1 MSVSLESSVGSLS
14 EITFPQSKNLRYSF
28 SLKEL
33 IDNNFDVKLEEVN
46 CTVCRKKT
54 NQVRK
59 STING
64 DFLIVEL
71 MRENRGLKVNRASIY
86 FDANK
91 ILFPRSSSTYQVI
104 ATAHHSGVISSGP
117 WKVKLKTS
125 SGWIFMDSGIVST
138 NPPGSQH
145 DDGSL
150 SLLILKK
157 NN

>member
-1 MSVSLESSVGSLS
+1 LDPFLRLH
-14 EITFPQSKNLRYSF
+14 FPQTLRYSF

-33 IDNNFDVKLEEVN
+33 IDYNFDVKLEAVN

-54 NQVRK
+54 KQVRR
-59 STING
+59 STINE

-71 MRENRGLKVNRASIY
+71 MRGNQGLKVNRASIN

-104 ATAHHSGVISSGP
+104 ATAHHSGVVSSGH
-117 WKVKLKTS
+117 WKVKLQTS
-125 SGWIFMDSGIVST
+125 SGWICMDSKIAST
-138 NPPGSQH
+138 TPPGSRH